1 MCIPSD
7 GHARHSHVRD
17 LWNYQLGVHEG
28 KRRAPQNYFAR
39 SLGASPGDEAS
50 GLELYH
56 RVASG
61 NKNSC
66 NIMVELTAKRRFQT
80 YSSFW
85 KRPEITKVETSL
97 SGTYWD
103 ECVCMTLGQLAHCDG
118 SKGHNRWGADPR
130 HLTVVALWVNLNA
143 LLTGSFFEPM

>member
-1 MCIPSD
+1 MKGSEE
-7 GHARHSHVRD
+7 
-17 LWNYQLGVHEG
+17 L
-28 KRRAPQNYFAR
+28 PQSYFAA

-80 YSSFW
+80 YSSLW
-85 KRPEITKVETSL
+85 KRPDITKVEKSL
-97 SGTYWD
+97 SGTYCD
-103 ECVCMTLGQLAHCDG
+103 EYVCDIG
-118 SKGHNRWGADPR
+118 SACP
-130 HLTVVALWVNLNA
+130 
-143 LLTGSFFEPM
+143 F